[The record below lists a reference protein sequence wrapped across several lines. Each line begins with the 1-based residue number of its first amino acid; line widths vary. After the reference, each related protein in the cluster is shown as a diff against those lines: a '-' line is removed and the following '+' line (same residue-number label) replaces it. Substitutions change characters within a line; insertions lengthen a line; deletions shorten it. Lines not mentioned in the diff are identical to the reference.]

1 VDDVPDS
8 GNICKIDGLYFIDY
22 HIYIG
27 WHANGRIGSEA
38 KSDFMKH
45 LFTLCLFLS
54 FSFLGNAQIN
64 AYASVSAIS
73 STTLT
78 LSSINQTYHTFNN
91 GDQII
96 IMQMQDNVAGSNT
109 TNTSSFGTVST
120 IANAGKYEVATISS
134 VAGLPGSITI
144 TAATTNT
151 YNIGASSSVQII
163 SFRKYGSPNYTTT
176 AAITALPWNGKIGGV
191 VAMQVAGTLT
201 VAYPITAD
209 GAGFRGGSASS
220 NYEVNCEPGVYAS
233 NSSNYATKGEG
244 IQVNATGLLY
254 GRNSLATGAGGGS
267 DDNGGGGGGS
277 NYSAGGQGGAGWTC
291 TTTPSG
297 GFGGNDVSSFI
308 SKLRVF
314 MGGGGGGGQENNSVG
329 TAGANGGGIILLQA
343 KVLTTSCTGSVSI
356 SAGGGS
362 ATNSGND
369 GSGGGGAAGSI
380 VMSIGSFSV
389 SASCPLTVQAN
400 GGAGGNVTDP
410 GAHGGG
416 GGGGQGAI
424 LYPTT
429 VPTVNITSTTNNGA
443 GGNNN
448 STASSTA
455 SSGAGTNSQGV
466 QANNGYI
473 ILPVTLI
480 DFSGRLSGTDVLLT
494 WKTGMEQGN
503 DHFNVERSADGQTF
517 STIGTVEG
525 AGNSNTTQ
533 SYSMTDVSPAAGTYT
548 YRLQQVDR
556 DGVAVYSS
564 LVMMS
569 VGSTNSAGLA
579 SNRITVFP
587 NPVIDQFTVQFEGGE
602 NEACALALVD
612 LSGKTV
618 FTMQTV
624 PVNGQIHVAIGR
636 KLTPG
641 IYILRLTTQKG
652 MLVSKIMVP

>member
-1 VDDVPDS
+1 MYFVDYQFFV
-8 GNICKIDGLYFIDY
+8 
-22 HIYIG
+22 G
-27 WHANGRIGSEA
+27 WHANGRIGVRA
-38 KSDFMKH
+38 KSTFMKH

-73 STTLT
+73 GTTLT
-78 LSSINQTYHTFNN
+78 LSGINQTYHTFNN

-109 TNTSSFGTVST
+109 TNTSSFGAVST

-134 VAGLPGSITI
+134 VAGLPGSISV

-151 YNIGASSSVQII
+151 YNFGAGGSVQII

-209 GAGFRGGSASS
+209 GTGFRGGSSSS

-233 NSSNYATKGEG
+233 NSSNYGTKGEG

-254 GRNSLATGAGGGS
+254 GRNSLGSGAGGGS

-297 GFGGNDVSSFI
+297 GFGGNAVGSFVSRF
-308 SKLRVF
+308 RVF

-329 TAGANGGGIILLQA
+329 TAGANGGGIILIQA
-343 KVLTTSCTGSVSI
+343 NVLTTSCAGSLTI
-356 SAGGGS
+356 SAGGSS
-362 ATNSGND
+362 AANSGND
-369 GSGGGGAAGSI
+369 GSGGAGAAGSI

-389 SASCPLTVQAN
+389 PASCPLTVKAN
-400 GGAGGNVTDP
+400 GGNGGNVTDP

-429 VPTVNITSTTNNGA
+429 APTTNVTSTANNGT
-443 GGNNN
+443 GGAND
-448 STASSTA
+448 ASG
-455 SSGAGTNSQGV
+455 SSSAANGAGTNSSGV
-466 QANNGYI
+466 LPNMGSI
-473 ILPVTLI
+473 ILPVTLT

-517 STIGTVEG
+517 STIGSVEG
-525 AGNSNTTQ
+525 VGNSSTTQ
-533 SYSMTDVSPAAGTYT
+533 SYSFADVSPDPATYT
-548 YRLQQVDR
+548 YRLQQVDI

-564 LVMMS
+564 VVVVS
-569 VGSTNSAGLA
+569 VGSANSAGSA
-579 SNRITVFP
+579 NQRITVYP

-602 NEACALALVD
+602 NEACALALMD

-624 PVNGQIHVAIGR
+624 PVNGRIPVAIGR

-641 IYILRLTTQKG
+641 IYILRLSNQRGT
-652 MLVSKIMVP
+652 LVSKIMVP